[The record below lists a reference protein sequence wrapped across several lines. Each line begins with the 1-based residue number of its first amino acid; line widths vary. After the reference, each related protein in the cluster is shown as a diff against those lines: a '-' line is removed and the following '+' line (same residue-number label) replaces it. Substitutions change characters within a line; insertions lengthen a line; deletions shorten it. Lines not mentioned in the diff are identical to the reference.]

1 MRNTNGSCIAI
12 GNFDGIHVGHD
23 VLIRRMIDLSNE
35 KDQDS
40 IIVTFKYVKN
50 DLKKSSMNMKYINSP
65 YSKLEILKSYNV
77 DEVVEIE
84 LNEVV
89 SKYSPEQFIKLL
101 VDKYNAKNIVV
112 GYNFTFGHKASGNI
126 NTLKEFQEKY
136 GYQVEEIYPVKYNG
150 IAISS
155 TLVRS
160 LLSEGKINEANT
172 LLLNKYTLFR
182 EELNIDFNKNIGFVD
197 NKSSIL
203 VPPDGKYIVMAGKK
217 EYILTIVSNKS
228 GAVLIFDK
236 KIDENKDIVFIGKAS
251 EGFSPK
257 NLIT

>member
-1 MRNTNGSCIAI
+1 MRNINGSCIAI

-35 KDQDS
+35 KNLDS
-40 IIVTFKYVKN
+40 IIITFKYVRN

-77 DEVVEIE
+77 NEVVEIE

-89 SKYSPEQFIKLL
+89 SKYTPEQFIKLL
-101 VDKYNAKNIVV
+101 VDEYKVKNIVV

-126 NTLKEFQEKY
+126 NTLKEFQTKY
-136 GYQVEEIYPVKYNG
+136 GYLVEEIYPVKYNG

-155 TLVRS
+155 TLVRQ
-160 LLSEGKINEANT
+160 LLTEGKIHEANK
-172 LLLNKYTLFR
+172 LLLNKYTIFYDD
-182 EELNIDFNKNIGFVD
+182 LNIDFNKNIGFVD

-203 VPPDGKYIVMAGKK
+203 VPPNGKYIVTAGKR

-236 KIDENKDIVFIGKAS
+236 QIEENKDIVFMGKT
-251 EGFSPK
+251 
-257 NLIT
+257 L